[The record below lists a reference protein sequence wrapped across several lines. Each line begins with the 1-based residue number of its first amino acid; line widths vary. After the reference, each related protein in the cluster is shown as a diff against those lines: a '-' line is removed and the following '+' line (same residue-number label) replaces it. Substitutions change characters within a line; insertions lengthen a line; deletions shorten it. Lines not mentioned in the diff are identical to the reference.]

1 MEVYIDF
8 VVIRLLLEEI
18 QTRSVLEEAIESLSK
33 VFLDSFEEIL
43 DEVELLV
50 NRGKNLSRE
59 VIVIFWLAALF
70 AEEALWVEFSAL
82 INQLLHF
89 RTHHVL
95 SSDLDILHVD
105 EPPVNPGTTRA
116 ISDCFCEPFHS

>member
-33 VFLDSFEEIL
+33 VFLDSFEELL

-59 VIVIFWLAALF
+59 VIVIFWLAAIL
-70 AEEALWVEFSAL
+70 AEEALWVEYSAL

-89 RTHHVL
+89 RTYHVL
-95 SSDLDILHVD
+95 SSDLDLWHVD
-105 EPPVNPGTTRA
+105 EPPGNPGTTRA
-116 ISDCFCEPFHS
+116 ISDCFFELFHS